1 MEKRYVKVPFTEI
14 EKNTLQEAAKAHGMR
29 MNAYIKQC
37 VLVQRHFEFVNDA
50 ERFER
55 HTHAINR
62 CREAINGLYH
72 AELEDK
78 ILISDTIR
86 KLHETHYNIECEE
99 AKLRKEVRMIRKILH
114 GDSIENDLIQEGDET
129 GDFQVQPGV

>member
-1 MEKRYVKVPFTEI
+1 MKKTVKIEFNES
-14 EKNTLQEAAKAHGMR
+14 EKNTLTAVAKAHGMKL
-29 MNAYIKQC
+29 NAYIKQC
-37 VLVQRHFEFVNDA
+37 VLVQRHFEFINDS

-62 CREAINGLYH
+62 CREAINELYH
-72 AELEDK
+72 ADLEDK

-114 GDSIENDLIQEGDET
+114 GDSIEKELMKEGNEIND
-129 GDFQVQPGV
+129 F

>member
-1 MEKRYVKVPFTEI
+1 MKKTVKLEFSES
-14 EKNTLQEAAKAHGMR
+14 EKNTLKEVAKAHGMKL
-29 MNAYIKQC
+29 NAYIRQC
-37 VLVQRHFEFVNDA
+37 VLVQRHFEFVNDS

-55 HTHAINR
+55 HTYAINQ
-62 CREAINGLYH
+62 CREAINELYH
-72 AELEDK
+72 ADLEDK

-114 GDSIENDLIQEGDET
+114 GDAIENDLMPEGDET
-129 GDFQVQPGV
+129 NDVQI